1 MHVTVTLSY
10 PIDKYHRPGAR
21 RIYQQSRRQCCAAP
35 EYARRCDDLAMTP
48 TLSARSLALYSAT
61 VIALLALSGYK
72 PFDLATWLMEVAPV
86 AIVLIV
92 LWVSHRRFPL
102 TPLLYALIFIHAVV
116 LMLGGHYS
124 YARVP
129 LGDWLRGW
137 LHLSRNPYDGIGHF
151 AQGFIPAIAAREL
164 LLRQSGLRRGGWL
177 FAVVVLACLG
187 VSALYELIEWGAAVA
202 LGQGAEEFLGTQGDP
217 WDTQKD
223 MALAGVGAVVAL
235 LTLSRW
241 HDRQLSRLPP
251 RPPAASR

>member
-1 MHVTVTLSY
+1 MMTLG
-10 PIDKYHRPGAR
+10 RA
-21 RIYQQSRRQCCAAP
+21 
-35 EYARRCDDLAMTP
+35 
-48 TLSARSLALYSAT
+48 LALYSAAL
-61 VIALLALSGYK
+61 IALLALSGYK
-72 PFDLATWLMEVAPV
+72 PFDLATWVMEIAPV
-86 AIVLIV
+86 VIVLVV

-129 LGDWLRGW
+129 LGDWMRDAF
-137 LHLSRNPYDGIGHF
+137 HLTRNPYDGIGHF

-164 LLRQSGLRRGGWL
+164 LLRRAGLRRSGWL

-187 VSALYELIEWGAAVA
+187 VSALYELIEWGAAVE

-235 LTLSRW
+235 LTLSSW
-241 HDRQLSRLPP
+241 HDAQLSRLTPA
-251 RPPAASR
+251 RPAAAR

>member
-1 MHVTVTLSY
+1 
-10 PIDKYHRPGAR
+10 
-21 RIYQQSRRQCCAAP
+21 
-35 EYARRCDDLAMTP
+35 MTP
-48 TLSARSLALYSAT
+48 TLGARSLALYSAAL
-61 VIALLALSGYK
+61 IALLALSGYQ
-72 PFDLATWLMEVAPV
+72 PFDLATWVMEIVPV
-86 AIVLIV
+86 VVVLVV
-92 LWVSHRRFPL
+92 LWASHRRFPL
-102 TPLLYALIFIHAVV
+102 TPLLYALIFIHAAV

-129 LGDWLRGW
+129 LGDWMRDAFQLA
-137 LHLSRNPYDGIGHF
+137 RNPYDGIGHF

-164 LLRQSGLRRGGWL
+164 LLRRAGLRRGGWL
-177 FAVVVLACLG
+177 FAVVVLTCLG

-241 HDRQLSRLPP
+241 HDAQLSRLPP
-251 RPPAASR
+251 APPAAAR